1 MEGNFLPNFHM
12 NIILLQFDQEQN
24 IIDLDQEAFRLKQK
38 LLEIKAQIVPTE
50 NDQYIAKLKQEVVK
64 LDQDLQ
70 NSSLMEQQLLRKL
83 SSSTR
88 VPSSV
93 LGKMKVIFRKSKITS

>member
-1 MEGNFLPNFHM
+1 MEGNFLPNFPM
-12 NIILLQFDQEQN
+12 NIILLHFDQEQN
-24 IIDLDQEAFRLKQK
+24 IIDLDQEAYRLKQK

-50 NDQYIAKLKQEVVK
+50 NDQCIAKLKQEVVK